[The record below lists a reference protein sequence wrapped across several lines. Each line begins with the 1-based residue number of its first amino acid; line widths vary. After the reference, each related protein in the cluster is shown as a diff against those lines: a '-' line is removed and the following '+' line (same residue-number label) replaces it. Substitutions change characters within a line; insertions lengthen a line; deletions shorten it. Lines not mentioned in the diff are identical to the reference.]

1 MISVI
6 VPIYNSE
13 MYLPECL
20 DSLIHQTFRDLEI
33 ILVDDGSQDGS
44 LNICRKYAQD
54 DKRILVIQQKNGGST
69 RARREGL
76 KAAKGEYI
84 SFIDSDDWV
93 DLSFYE
99 RLYELL
105 AFNDVD
111 MVVSGCRIE
120 NERGAF
126 DIRNRFEEGVYKGEK
141 LREDI
146 YPQMLSYKGEGG
158 FCFGILQYLWNK
170 LYKRSIIEPCVME
183 LDERIYDG
191 EDAACVFDACLRA
204 SGVCIDNHAYY
215 HYRIHENSVCTSRR
229 DEKYYVNAVRLNEYM
244 GKVFSASEESEV
256 MTPQLKHFMGMFINN
271 GTKSTFGFH
280 YEKKRSAD
288 RWKLPLLPEE
298 ACRICIFGAGKVGRS
313 FYGQLVSCGDKD
325 IVAWADSSLYGTR
338 IGGVAIAAPEA
349 LLELSWDLVIIA
361 VADGSK
367 AAEMSAWLQ
376 EHGISEDKVLWELPQ
391 REYEGYEMVFDEQES
406 GQGI

>member
-146 YPQMLSYKGEGG
+146 YPHLLS
-158 FCFGILQYLWNK
+158 
-170 LYKRSIIEPCVME
+170 
-183 LDERIYDG
+183 
-191 EDAACVFDACLRA
+191 
-204 SGVCIDNHAYY
+204 
-215 HYRIHENSVCTSRR
+215 
-229 DEKYYVNAVRLNEYM
+229 
-244 GKVFSASEESEV
+244 
-256 MTPQLKHFMGMFINN
+256 
-271 GTKSTFGFH
+271 
-280 YEKKRSAD
+280 
-288 RWKLPLLPEE
+288 
-298 ACRICIFGAGKVGRS
+298 
-313 FYGQLVSCGDKD
+313 
-325 IVAWADSSLYGTR
+325 
-338 IGGVAIAAPEA
+338 
-349 LLELSWDLVIIA
+349 
-361 VADGSK
+361 
-367 AAEMSAWLQ
+367 
-376 EHGISEDKVLWELPQ
+376 
-391 REYEGYEMVFDEQES
+391 
-406 GQGI
+406 